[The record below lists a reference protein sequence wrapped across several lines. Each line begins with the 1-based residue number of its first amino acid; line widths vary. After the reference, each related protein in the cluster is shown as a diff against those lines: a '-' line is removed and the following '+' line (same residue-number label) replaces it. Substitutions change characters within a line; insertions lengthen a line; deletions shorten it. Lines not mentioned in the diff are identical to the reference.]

1 MAKRLIDPAYQVIEA
16 PVNANVWK
24 VLVQE
29 EDELQAGKI
38 VSILEAMKMEIN
50 VLADAHLAGATVA
63 KVLVKPGDSIES
75 GKPVILVKMPA

>member
-1 MAKRLIDPAYQVIEA
+1 MSPDPAYQVIEA

-29 EDELQAGKI
+29 GDELQAGKI

-50 VLADAHLAGATVA
+50 VLADSHLAGATVA

-75 GKPVILVKMPA
+75 GRPVILVKVPA